1 MPKRTQLDG
10 CALHQ
15 TDEGYRVCGDGR
27 LLGWACRPGLDTRSK
42 WEVRD
47 AHGRKLANSFP
58 SLAGCVRYL
67 RARSRLSAAQP
78 LATSLPPGLAR
89 HLG

>member
-10 CALHQ
+10 CELHQ
-15 TDEGYRVCGDGR
+15 SEEGYRVCRGAQ
-27 LLGWACRPGLDTRSK
+27 LLGWACRPVGRRST
-42 WEVRD
+42 WDVRD
-47 AHGRKLANSFP
+47 AHGLKLPKSFP

-78 LATSLPPGLAR
+78 LATSAPPGFAR
-89 HLG
+89 CLG